1 MRIIIILSFTCV
13 IDLVSSLEHDCFLS
27 GMMEFYQK
35 MVRRAIMICYWDGIV
50 HFIIMSYHTLSLFW
64 VGSLLANMS
73 VFVTGIVVGKFGS
86 DIRPAFWLNMPYL
99 LLPIWGAIKLFNSLI
114 AWAHYDQSFSL
125 IWRPTDLFLV
135 LLILGTMSF
144 TFFRGLVRFLTESIG
159 YLKTLLWLQ
168 SRNNGQILHFLF
180 YILPMLGAFVYGLI
194 VPGCTWMPD
203 WTVFEWA
210 HIGASLH
217 PRTVVPF
224 QIPGKA
230 FLAVLAAYLLYGVY
244 LNSERQNN
252 NEEIQT
258 NACQKCYKLICI
270 LMREKSI
277 CPSLNQKDFWL
288 PGVFYT
294 GNELGLGA
302 HS

>member
-1 MRIIIILSFTCV
+1 MNTTPKFQ
-13 IDLVSSLEHDCFLS
+13 DSLEHDCFLS

-35 MVRRAIMICYWDGIV
+35 MVRDSVLAIMICYWDGIV
-50 HFIIMSYHTLSLFW
+50 HFIMYLMTIQRLWNTVTLVFFLFW

-114 AWAHYDQSFSL
+114 AHYDQSFSL

-144 TFFRGLVRFLTESIG
+144 TFFRGLVSHCTVER
-159 YLKTLLWLQ
+159 
-168 SRNNGQILHFLF
+168 ILHFLF

-230 FLAVLAAYLLYGVY
+230 FLAVLAAYLLYGVCFMDSWCNCNNIHELKSFCSLDLEFLTIKFRPYY
-244 LNSERQNN
+244 LPRELSSVIITAVYSEG
-252 NEEIQT
+252 
-258 NACQKCYKLICI
+258 KKYLIPC
-270 LMREKSI
+270 
-277 CPSLNQKDFWL
+277 
-288 PGVFYT
+288 
-294 GNELGLGA
+294 
-302 HS
+302 